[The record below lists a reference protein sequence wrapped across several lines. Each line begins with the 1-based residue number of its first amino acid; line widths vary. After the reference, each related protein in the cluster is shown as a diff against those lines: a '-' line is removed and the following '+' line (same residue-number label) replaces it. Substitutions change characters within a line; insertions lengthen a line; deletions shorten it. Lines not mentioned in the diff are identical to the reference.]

1 MMVKDKSD
9 LTKSEVKILDYLQEY
24 MNSSIYMT
32 VTEIANN
39 CGVGEAT
46 VTRFCRKLGF
56 RSFLEFKMTMVQ
68 EFQNKGIT
76 EEDIKEEAVLPED
89 SVELIARKLGD
100 SISSTIFNNL
110 KALNYDYIE
119 EATNR
124 ILKANKIY
132 FVGVGY
138 SGVLAEDAY
147 YRFMDLGIDCSYF
160 RDINALSAVSKFL
173 KSDDVIIVIS
183 RNGNTTEINSVI
195 ENIRE
200 KKVNV
205 IAITENLLSKLARV
219 SDITINYNSHKVEIE
234 DKVVKSKV
242 IEKYVLELLYLNVVR
257 RNSIK

>member
-147 YRFMDLGIDCSYF
+147 YRFMDLGLNCSYF

-183 RNGNTTEINSVI
+183 RKGNTAEINSVI

-200 KKVNV
+200 NKVNV
-205 IAITENLLSKLARV
+205 IDTENLLSKLARL
-219 SDITINYNSHKVEIE
+219 SDITINYNSHKVEVD
-234 DKVVKSKV
+234 DKVVQSKI
-242 IEKYVLELLYLNVVR
+242 IEKYVLELLYLNIVIK
-257 RNSIK
+257 NSNK

>member
-1 MMVKDKSD
+1 MIMLKDKSD
-9 LTKSEVKILDYLQEY
+9 LTKSEGKILDYLKEY

-68 EFQNKGIT
+68 EFQNKGIA
-76 EEDIKEEAVLPED
+76 EDIKEDAVLLGD
-89 SVELIARKLGD
+89 SLELIARKLGD
-100 SISSTIFNNL
+100 SISSTIYNNL
-110 KALNYDYIE
+110 KTLNYDYIE
-119 EATNR
+119 ETTDR

-132 FVGVGY
+132 FAGVGY

-147 YRFMDLGIDCSYF
+147 YRFMDLGLNCSYF

-173 KSDDVIIVIS
+173 QSDDVIIVIS

-195 ENIRE
+195 EDVRK

-219 SDITINYNSHKVEIE
+219 SDITINYNSHKIEIE
-234 DKVVKSKV
+234 NKVIQSKI
-242 IEKYVLELLYLNVVR
+242 IEKYVLELLYLNVAKKS
-257 RNSIK
+257 SIK